1 VNRFMQDRLVWR
13 RAVILVAL
21 CVALAALAA
30 AEDVHKALLELL
42 AVAEEV
48 IRQHALAGA
57 SLFVIL
63 ASISA
68 MFTFVSVAIIVPAA
82 VFAWGELVSMSLLWL
97 GWTLGGA
104 ATYSV
109 GRWLGRR
116 VVRWIV
122 TNSALYR
129 FQRQVQRNAPFWL
142 VLLLQLAL
150 PSEIPGYVLGLAR
163 YSFPRYLLALSLAE
177 LPYTVAT
184 VYLGAS
190 FLERRWAVIL
200 AAGLSVALLSVV
212 AFYLLRR
219 VMRPKAPKQHV

>member
-1 VNRFMQDRLVWR
+1 MQDRLVWR

-30 AEDVHKALLELL
+30 AEDVHKALLEVL

-63 ASISA
+63 AAISA
-68 MFTFVSVAIIVPAA
+68 MFTFVSIAIIVPAA

-97 GWTLGGA
+97 GWILGGA
-104 ATYSV
+104 TTYSI

-116 VVRWIV
+116 AVRWIV
-122 TNSALYR
+122 TNRALYR
-129 FQRQVQRNAPFWL
+129 FQHQIQRNAPFWL

-163 YSFPRYLLALSLAE
+163 YSFPRYLLALGLAE

-190 FLERRWAVIL
+190 FLERRGAVIL
-200 AAGLSVALLSVV
+200 GAGLSVALLSVV

-219 VMRPKAPKQHV
+219 VMRPKASKQHV

>member
-1 VNRFMQDRLVWR
+1 MQERLVWR

-30 AEDVHKALLELL
+30 AEDVHKALLEVL

-48 IRQHALAGA
+48 IRQYPLAGA

-63 ASISA
+63 AAISA

-97 GWTLGGA
+97 GWILGGA
-104 ATYSV
+104 ATYSI

-116 VVRWIV
+116 VVRWIA
-122 TNSALYR
+122 TNRGLHR
-129 FQRQVQRNAPFWL
+129 FEHQVQRNAPFWL

-163 YSFPRYLLALSLAE
+163 YSFPRYLLALGLAE
-177 LPYTVAT
+177 LPYTVVT

-219 VMRPKAPKQHV
+219 VMRPKPPKQHV

>member
-1 VNRFMQDRLVWR
+1 VIRFDQVVWR

-30 AEDVHKALLELL
+30 AEDVHEALLEALI
-42 AVAEEV
+42 VAEGA

-63 ASISA
+63 AAVSA

-82 VFAWGELVSMSLLWL
+82 VFAWGEAVSMSLLWL
-97 GWTLGGA
+97 GWILGGA
-104 ATYSV
+104 ATYSI

-116 VVRWIV
+116 VVRWV
-122 TNSALYR
+122 GTNPALYR
-129 FQRQVQRNAPFWL
+129 FEHQIRRKSPFWL

-163 YSFPRYLLALSLAE
+163 YSFPRYLLALGLAE

-190 FLERRWAVIL
+190 FLERRGAVIL
-200 AAGLSVALLSVV
+200 AAGLSIALLSVV
-212 AFYLLRR
+212 AFYLLRQ
-219 VMRPKAPKQHV
+219 VMRPKPPKQHI

>member
-1 VNRFMQDRLVWR
+1 MNRFDQVVWR

-30 AEDVHKALLELL
+30 ADDVHQALLEVL

-63 ASISA
+63 AAVSA

-82 VFAWGELVSMSLLWL
+82 VFAWGEVVSILLLWL

-104 ATYSV
+104 ATYSI
-109 GRWLGRR
+109 GRWLGRH
-116 VVRWIV
+116 VVRRIG
-122 TNSALYR
+122 TNPALYR
-129 FQRQVQRNAPFWL
+129 FEHQIRRKAPFWL

-177 LPYTVAT
+177 LPYTMAT

-190 FLERRWAVIL
+190 FLERRGAVIL
-200 AAGLSVALLSVV
+200 AAGLSIALLSVV
-212 AFYLLRR
+212 AFYLLRQ
-219 VMRPKAPKQHV
+219 VMRPEAPKQHV